1 MMFAGMGAALPF
13 IKAGRLRPLAVAGA
27 KRSSVMPE
35 LPTIGEYL
43 KGFEASTW
51 FGILSSAGT
60 PRDIVQRLNAEIGKV
75 MRRDD
80 VRSQLLAQGYEPP
93 TSTPE
98 QFADYIRSEL
108 AKWSK
113 VVKASGAR
121 AE

>member
-1 MMFAGMGAALPF
+1 
-13 IKAGRLRPLAVAGA
+13 
-27 KRSSVMPE
+27 MPE